1 MIPQRISYRYAKA
14 LYDVSVDKN
23 RKKMSDTLKLVLDLF
38 DNKELKQY
46 ILDPTLSLEETLNI
60 IKYFVPDLKGLSER
74 FITLLI
80 EKRRLNILKDVLFQ
94 FEDIVLLNDRK
105 VFVKIETAEKIKDEE
120 LKFIEN
126 MVREDTG
133 LEPNLDVVVNDE
145 LIAGAIVKYEGKII
159 DMSLAGRIN
168 RIKQE
173 IK

>member
-38 DNKELKQY
+38 NNKELKQY

-105 VFVKIETAEKIKDEE
+105 VFVKVETAEKIKDEE
-120 LKFIEN
+120 LKFIGN
-126 MVREDTG
+126 IVREDTG

>member
-23 RKKMSDTLKLVLDLF
+23 RKKISGTLKSVLDLF
-38 DNKELKQY
+38 NNKELKQY

-60 IKYFVPDLKGLSER
+60 IKYFVSDLKGLSER

-94 FEDIVLLNDRK
+94 FEDIVLLNDRR
-105 VFVKIETAEKIKDEE
+105 VFVKVETAEKIEDEE

-126 MVREDTG
+126 IVREDTG
-133 LEPNLDVVVNDE
+133 LEPNLDIVINDE
-145 LIAGAIVKYEGKII
+145 LIAGAIVKYEDKII
-159 DMSLAGRIN
+159 DMSIVGRIN

>member
-23 RKKMSDTLKLVLDLF
+23 RKKISGTLKSVLDLF
-38 DNKELKQY
+38 NNKELKQY

-60 IKYFVPDLKGLSER
+60 IKYFVSDLKGLSER

-105 VFVKIETAEKIKDEE
+105 VFVKVEAAEKIEDEE

-126 MVREDTG
+126 IVREDTG
-133 LEPNLDVVVNDE
+133 LEPNLDIVINDE
-145 LIAGAIVKYEGKII
+145 LIAGAIVKYEDKII
-159 DMSLAGRIN
+159 DMSIVGRIN